1 MMENGGIIVSKQKVL
16 NTRLTPEAFEAL
28 KQLGKLYPRDISLT
42 QIASRAI
49 IEKLKAET
57 YA

>member
-1 MMENGGIIVSKQKVL
+1 VPKQKPKVL

-42 QIASRAI
+42 QIASQAVL
-49 IEKLKAET
+49 EKLKADT
-57 YA
+57 HA

>member
-1 MMENGGIIVSKQKVL
+1 MVSKQKQKVL

-28 KQLGKLYPRDISLT
+28 KQLGKLYPREVSLT
-42 QIASRAI
+42 QIASQAVL
-49 IEKLKAET
+49 EKLKAET